1 MSTWRF
7 FKDFESH
14 FPYRLMQFC
23 CPKNSKVKKIVL
35 KIVITY
41 TNINHAAMLAYLLVE
56 STSIPFFKGIKLP
69 SPQAHVYSFQIALKI
84 SWLQVFITPD

>member
-1 MSTWRF
+1 MSTCRF

-23 CPKNSKVKKIVL
+23 CPKNSKVKKNCTQNY
-35 KIVITY
+35 VITY

-56 STSIPFFKGIKLP
+56 STSIPFFKGFKLP

-84 SWLQVFITPD
+84 S

>member
-1 MSTWRF
+1 MSTCRF

-14 FPYRLMQFC
+14 LQAHAILLSEKFQSE
-23 CPKNSKVKKIVL
+23 KNCTQNY
-35 KIVITY
+35 VITY

-84 SWLQVFITPD
+84 S

>member
-1 MSTWRF
+1 MQST
-7 FKDFESH
+7 
-14 FPYRLMQFC
+14 
-23 CPKNSKVKKIVL
+23 KNYLLTL
-35 KIVITY
+35 KFVALKWNGVFNEGKNCTQNYVITY

-84 SWLQVFITPD
+84 S